1 MVKWQKYASNSTI
14 QPTAEVTWP
23 FGTDKSVPYE
33 HTGRG
38 SIHPTFVNQVK
49 DNIADESRYAY
60 KIISAAQV
68 GLADLVG
75 LGQLRAGA
83 GEGDLVGFQDVCPV
97 GDGQGGLGILLH
109 Q

>member
-38 SIHPTFVNQVK
+38 AIHPTFVNQVK
-49 DNIADESRYAY
+49 DNIAAFSPQPNPCIFWVCMIEWLNENYA
-60 KIISAAQV
+60 
-68 GLADLVG
+68 
-75 LGQLRAGA
+75 
-83 GEGDLVGFQDVCPV
+83 
-97 GDGQGGLGILLH
+97 
-109 Q
+109 